1 MSKEYIPIIG
11 LEIHSELKTNSK
23 MFCSCKNDADEINP
37 NKNVCPICMAHPGT
51 LPTINKEAVKKVT
64 QTGIALN
71 CKINK
76 ESKFDRKNYFYPDL
90 PKGYQISQYDL
101 PICGKG
107 YLDILKDNQDNLEP
121 EIKNL
126 KRINI
131 TRIHLEE
138 DTARLLHPK
147 NVEHSLVDFNRAG
160 VPLMELV
167 TDPDIRTGKEAKK
180 FGEEFKLLL
189 KCLNVSDA
197 DMEKGQMRI
206 EANISL
212 GKMDENNQLKFGT
225 KVEIKNLNSF
235 RVVEKAIDY
244 EIKRQ
249 GEVLEKGE
257 EVIQETRGWVD
268 DEQKTISQRIK
279 EEAHDYRY
287 FPEPDLLPMLF
298 DDKFVNSLKNEIP
311 ELPWNKRF
319 RFREEYNLDL
329 KEIDLFVKNNDLAN
343 YFEKIISEIGNWIKA
358 DKADKRETTNLI
370 KIAKN
375 YLISELIGLYK
386 GKEFLEIDCKISPEN
401 FAEFTI
407 LIFKNSYPSNIAK
420 QVLVKMFETGQ
431 DPSIIIEKEDL
442 NIISDE
448 SEIQKLVEEAIRENQ
463 SAVDDF
469 RKGKE
474 NAIQF
479 LVGKV
484 MAKSKGR
491 ATPDLARKLLQDN
504 L

>member
-1 MSKEYIPIIG
+1 MEKEYIPIIG
-11 LEIHSELKTNSK
+11 LEIHTELKTNSK
-23 MFCSCKNDADEINP
+23 MFCSCKNDPNEIEP

-51 LPTINKEAVKKVT
+51 LPTINEDAVKKVI
-64 QTGIALN
+64 QTGLALN

-101 PICGKG
+101 PICGRG
-107 YLDILKDNQDNLEP
+107 YLNILKDNKDDLKS

-147 NVEHSLVDFNRAG
+147 NSNHSLVDFNRAG
-160 VPLMELV
+160 IPLMELV

-180 FGEEFKLLL
+180 FAEEFKLLL
-189 KCLNVSDA
+189 KCLNISDV

-212 GKMDENNQLKFGT
+212 GQINKDNELIFGT

-235 RVVEKAIDY
+235 KVVEKSIDY

-249 GEVLEKGE
+249 GEVLAGGEK
-257 EVIQETRGWVD
+257 VIQETRGWLD
-268 DEQKTISQRIK
+268 NEEKTISQRGK

-287 FPEPDLLPMLF
+287 FPEPDLMPMLF
-298 DDKFVNSLKNEIP
+298 DDKLVNDLKNKIP
-311 ELPWNKRF
+311 ELPWEKRF

-329 KEIDLFVKNNDLAN
+329 NEIDLFVKNNDLGE
-343 YFEKIISEIGNWIKA
+343 YFEKIVSEIGNWMKS
-358 DKADKRETTNLI
+358 DKIDKKEINNLI

-375 YLISELIGLYK
+375 YLISELISFYK
-386 GKEFLEIDCKISPEN
+386 AKEFSETDCKISPEN

-420 QVLVKMFETGQ
+420 QILKKMFETGQ
-431 DPSIIIEKEDL
+431 DPSIIIEKDNI
-442 NIISDE
+442 NIISNE
-448 SEIQKLVEEAIRENQ
+448 SEIQKIVEEVIKENQ
-463 SAVDDF
+463 KAVEDF
-469 RKGKE
+469 KKGKE

-479 LVGKV
+479 LVGQV
-484 MAKSKGR
+484 MAKTKGK